1 MKNRILYGS
10 IVLLFLINAFQLYWQ
25 FQTDRRLPPRP
36 REVIITELN
45 LTDNQVLRYDQ
56 LIQKHQRELRAIDGD
71 LLHSKTDLYNKILV
85 QGSAVTDSS
94 FLAIILVYQQLE
106 KAHVAH
112 FLQLKELLTISQKKK
127 FDALV
132 PKLADFFRPKPPKKR

>member
-25 FQTDRRLPPRP
+25 FQTDKRLPPRP

-56 LIQKHQRELRAIDGD
+56 LIQKHQRDLRAIDGD
-71 LLHSKTDLYNKILV
+71 LLHSKTALYNKVLV
-85 QGSAVTDSS
+85 QGSTINDTA
-94 FLAIILVYQQLE
+94 FLAINQVYQRLE
-106 KAHVAH
+106 KAHVDH
-112 FLQLKELLTISQKKK
+112 FLRLKEILTKSQKKK
-127 FDALV
+127 YDALV
-132 PKLADFFRPKPPKKR
+132 PKLAHFFRPKPPRKR